1 MKCPICDGGG
11 RITSLPSGMP
21 VKCTR
26 CNGTGK
32 IVPTNEEWFGTLST
46 EEKAK
51 TIVCLAVN
59 SMHKRQKG
67 LIDSDVGEIV
77 RWLKAEHDSEE
88 K

>member
-1 MKCPICDGGG
+1 MDIKTFEILEKYCKKEGLKMAVPIQ
-11 RITSLPSGMP
+11 
-21 VKCTR
+21 
-26 CNGTGK
+26 
-32 IVPTNEEWFGTLST
+32 TNEEWFGTLST

-51 TIVCLAVN
+51 IIVCLAVN

-77 RWLKAEHDSEE
+77 RWLKEKHDSEE

>member
-32 IVPTNEEWFGTLST
+32 IVPTNEEWLRSCPPQELIRFLMNVAYGGQIRNVQKITFD
-46 EEKAK
+46 EEAEKWSK
-51 TIVCLAVN
+51 
-59 SMHKRQKG
+59 
-67 LIDSDVGEIV
+67 
-77 RWLKAEHDSEE
+77 WLKE
-88 K
+88 KHTE